1 MKYRRQAVAFA
12 IAAASAAVAYALVHV
27 QQLDAIFGE
36 LERRTIDYRLNT
48 TIKPS
53 GVRDTSIAMVMFDTA
68 TIRAV
73 PYLSPFPRAVL
84 ADLITAAAL
93 NGAKAIGVDVYLDRR
108 YPELNALDSG
118 DVKLHDAIARAGNV
132 VLVGPSEGPANERHF
147 RRPDPYFADV
157 AAAVASA
164 DMPTPGD
171 VLREDGLAVQTVEG
185 LIPGFALALYAVG
198 KGLDLDSMMTTAQA
212 SRRLALPGLPVA
224 AQQVPEHG
232 AMTFPIRFIGPPTK
246 PGEEVGGEALDSAG
260 HPVAIG
266 SFAAFP
272 SSIIHVLGQFGKS
285 DALTSLFSSR
295 IVLMGSGFDAGDR
308 FRNAFYER
316 RRADGKTGEIAGW
329 LYGVE
334 AHANALQNMID
345 ASYMKPIAR
354 IWVALLLL
362 AIALGASGMTFWR
375 GAKWGAITSIVALAI
390 VWFAAVR
397 IFGATYTVMPMIA
410 PAMAVA
416 LSFMSA
422 AAYVS
427 IVEGQE
433 KRMIRGAFSKYV
445 PPGVVD
451 ELVAD
456 PSKLR
461 LGGEKR
467 TISMLFS
474 DVQGFTSMSEVLSPE
489 TLLAV
494 LNEYLDEMSDIVFN
508 EGGTLDKYIG
518 DAVMALY
525 GAPTALPDHALAACR
540 TALLMQR
547 RLGELNAQWR
557 AAGKEWG
564 DLHIRI
570 GVNTGSPVVGNI
582 GGERR
587 FDYTALGDSVNLA
600 ARLEPACKNYGVRI
614 MIAAETRR
622 LAGDGIIVRELDF
635 LAVYGKAEPVAVYE
649 LVALA
654 GEDLG
659 EFGELLDLYEKGLRA
674 HRDRDFELATQYWNA
689 ALEIKPDDGPSLLYK
704 ERSEEYMHNPP
715 PADWDFVERRA
726 NK

>member
-1 MKYRRQAVAFA
+1 MKLARQAVAVA
-12 IAAASAAVAYALVHV
+12 IALASAGVAYAFTNV
-27 QQLDAIFGE
+27 QVFDAVFGAVE
-36 LERRTIDYRLNT
+36 KKTVDYRLNNNVHDT
-48 TIKPS
+48 TGIKGPVS
-53 GVRDTSIAMVMFDTA
+53 MIMFDTA
-68 TIRAV
+68 SIKDL
-73 PYLSPFPRAVL
+73 PYLMPFPRAVL
-84 ADLITAAAL
+84 ADLVTAASL
-93 NGAKAIGVDVYLDRR
+93 NGARAIGLDVFLDRR
-108 YPELNALDSG
+108 YPELSERDNG
-118 DVKLHDAIARAGNV
+118 DERLRDAIAKAGNV
-132 VLVGPSEGPANERHF
+132 VLVAPTIGSDSVRHII
-147 RRPDPYFADV
+147 RPDPYFADV

-164 DMPTPGD
+164 DLPTPME
-171 VLREDGLAVQTVEG
+171 VLRNATLAVRTEEG
-185 LIPGFALALYAVG
+185 LVPSFSLALYAVH
-198 KGLDLDSMMTTAQA
+198 KGIDLNALMKEAARTGELNIKDLPDEY
-212 SRRLALPGLPVA
+212 RR
-224 AQQVPEHG
+224 VPEHG
-232 AMTFPIRFIGPPTK
+232 AMEFPIRFIGPPSK
-246 PGEEVGGEALDSAG
+246 PGEMAATDSTGAVIGESTFRAY
-260 HPVAIG
+260 
-266 SFAAFP
+266 P
-272 SSIIHVLGQFGKS
+272 SSVVQGLGALGKS
-285 DALTSLFSSR
+285 DFLTSMLGGN
-295 IVLMGSGFDAGDR
+295 IVLMGSAFHDSER
-308 FRNAFYER
+308 FRNAYYER
-316 RRADGKTGEIAGW
+316 RREASKQGEIYGW

-345 ASYMKPIAR
+345 GSYMRPLKSVWAVLIL
-354 IWVALLLL
+354 IVVALV
-362 AIALGASGMTFWR
+362 ASAMTFWR
-375 GAKWGAITSIVALAI
+375 GAKWGAIAGAVALGVAWI
-390 VWFAAVR
+390 AALRAFEAPHFIEV
-397 IFGATYTVMPMIA
+397 PMIA
-410 PAMAVA
+410 PALALV
-416 LSFMSA
+416 LSFMAS

-474 DVQGFTSMSEVLSPE
+474 DVQGFTSMSEVLPPE

-525 GAPTALPDHALAACR
+525 GAPTALPDHAVHACR

-547 RLGELNAQWR
+547 RLGQLNEKWR
-557 AAGKEWG
+557 SEGREWG
-564 DLHIRI
+564 DLFIRI

-614 MIAAETRR
+614 MIAAETRK
-622 LAGDGIIVRELDF
+622 LAGDAIIVRELDF

-649 LVALA
+649 LIALA

-659 EFGELLDLYEKGLRA
+659 DDAELYELYDKGLAA
-674 HRDRDFELATQYWNA
+674 HRNRDFELAIQYWNA

-704 ERSEEYMHNPP
+704 ERSEEYLHSPP
-715 PADWDFVERRA
+715 PADWDFVERRSV
-726 NK
+726 K